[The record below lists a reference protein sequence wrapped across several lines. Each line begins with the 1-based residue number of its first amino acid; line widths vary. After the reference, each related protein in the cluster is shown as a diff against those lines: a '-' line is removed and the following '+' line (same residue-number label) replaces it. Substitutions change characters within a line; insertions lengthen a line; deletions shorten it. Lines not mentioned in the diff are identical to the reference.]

1 MKTRQGFVSN
11 SSSSS
16 FIIQK
21 KDLTVEQ
28 YASIK
33 NHIEVAKGM
42 SSDAMQYAS
51 DGDAWNIHED
61 KDTLRGDTF
70 MDNFSMYE
78 FMTEIGV
85 PEKAMNFDGE
95 NY

>member
-28 YASIK
+28 YAAIK
-33 NHIEVAKGM
+33 NHATVAAELFPDLD
-42 SSDAMQYAS
+42 SP
-51 DGDAWNIHED
+51 GDAWSISED
-61 KDTLRGDTF
+61 KETLRGFTHMNNFDMHDF
-70 MDNFSMYE
+70 MSRMGVKNIPDMYE
-78 FMTEIGV
+78 
-85 PEKAMNFDGE
+85 D
-95 NY
+95 

>member
-28 YASIK
+28 YAAIK
-33 NHIEVAKGM
+33 NHIDVARELFPEM
-42 SSDAMQYAS
+42 DNSDPS
-51 DGDAWNIHED
+51 EAWSISED
-61 KDTLRGDTF
+61 KETLSGYTH
-70 MDNFSMYE
+70 MN
-78 FMTEIGV
+78 
-85 PEKAMNFDGE
+85 NFDMHDFMERMGVK
-95 NY
+95 NIPSM